1 MWLTFWRGT
10 NKTTSSSTEAKR
22 MSLKKLDDD
31 AGREFWTFVE
41 KSTETWRTQQPR
53 WAREVEHERRIDR
66 NVSREREQR
75 EPASRVG

>member
-1 MWLTFWRGT
+1 MWLTFWRRK
-10 NKTTSSSTEAKR
+10 NKTTTSSTEAKH

-53 WAREVEHERRIDR
+53 WAREVEHERRSDR
-66 NVSREREQR
+66 DMSREREQGK
-75 EPASRVG
+75 PARRVG